1 MLQKKIIL
9 LPLLLLSSC
18 GYEAIYSK
26 KNSVNYDF
34 TVSDL
39 SFVGDRTVNLKIKE
53 KLNNHTLGKKDKD
66 FILKISSTS
75 EKIILAKNTAGDATS
90 FKNVISINV
99 DVLINDKFKSNF
111 IILESFNYNN
121 ITNKFN
127 LKKYE
132 EEIKINLSEAT
143 SAKLFLIFFSCC
155 FKSNLLEILL

>member
-9 LPLLLLSSC
+9 LLLLLLSSC
-18 GYEAIYSK
+18 GYEVIYSK
-26 KNSVNYDF
+26 KNSSNYVF
-34 TVSDL
+34 SISDL

-53 KLNNHTLGKKDKD
+53 KLSTFTQSKKDKD
-66 FILKISSTS
+66 LIIRISSTS

-121 ITNKFN
+121 ISNKFN

-132 EEIKINLSEAT
+132 EKIKISLAETASD
-143 SAKLFLIFFSCC
+143 KLIF
-155 FKSNLLEILL
+155 KISNIK